1 MIDRISGILAA
12 CDLTEI
18 VVDVGG
24 IGFALTVPLSTYDRL
39 PAVGSSVQL
48 FGHLHVREDQFVLYG
63 FADPQERRLFRLLI
77 TVSGIGPRMALNVLS
92 CMPITTFCQAVAEGD
107 IKALTRI
114 SGFGK
119 RSAERLVVEL
129 REKVSEIDR
138 RSRQKVRRRAWAAA
152 VPPSSVP
159 PRKMLWRLL
168 KRSVSAATR
177 RARPCP
183 NLQKNCRPRS
193 RRQRNLFAV
202 LYVILTRN
210 LVRD

>member
-1 MIDRISGILAA
+1 VIDRISGILAA

-129 REKVSEIDR
+129 REKVSEIDPAAALGGSGAAVLSSAAQDAVAALETLGFR
-138 RSRQKVRRRAWAAA
+138 GDTARKAVSKLAEELPPSEQTAEEFIRRA
-152 VPPSSVP
+152 
-159 PRKMLWRLL
+159 L
-168 KRSVSAATR
+168 
-177 RARPCP
+177 
-183 NLQKNCRPRS
+183 
-193 RRQRNLFAV
+193 
-202 LYVILTRN
+202 
-210 LVRD
+210 RDLNS